1 MARRYKSSR
10 RYYSPSFDEISRPI
24 QAKGGIKA
32 QSARGAFGATWWGKR
47 WVKVTEAS
55 DVGARLSRGR
65 TYARQ
70 GQILS
75 LEILKGRVE
84 ARVQGSRT
92 TAYKITIT
100 VKVFSESEWQEVA
113 RALGGQAIFSAR
125 LLAGELPEETESL
138 LHKAGLS
145 LFPEPGITL
154 DHSCSCPDW
163 SNPCKHIAA
172 ILYLLAEELD
182 RDPFL
187 LFRLRGMEREEFLD
201 LLTQSASGEAGEIV
215 PSSEALPVS
224 SLPEEMSPSPV
235 SRKTQAR
242 GKKIRKKTSEN
253 MLVES
258 LPESEPL
265 PSDPTFFWQ
274 GRLDPTQSLAL
285 GGITAPAVD
294 AALPRRLGKI
304 SLWRGEER
312 FLEAMEK
319 VYAVAS
325 PAGLD
330 LLFELSEAE
339 Q

>member
-1 MARRYKSSR
+1 MARRYKSSHNYASR
-10 RYYSPSFDEISRPI
+10 FFEPSHPLP
-24 QAKGGIKA
+24 AKGGIKA
-32 QSARGAFGATWWGKR
+32 QSARGGFGVTWWGKR

-75 LEILKGRVE
+75 LEILKGRIE
-84 ARVQGSRT
+84 ARVQGSRAN
-92 TAYKITIT
+92 AYKITVT
-100 VKVFSESEWQEVA
+100 VQVFTESEWQKVA
-113 RALGGQAIFSAR
+113 RALGSQAIFSAR

-138 LHKAGLS
+138 FLEAGLS
-145 LFPEPGITL
+145 LFPEPGISL

-201 LLTQSASGEAGEIV
+201 LLKHSASETTSQTET
-215 PSSEALPVS
+215 
-224 SLPEEMSPSPV
+224 PEEGDSVPALAVPGTSPLPPPAPIAV
-235 SRKTQAR
+235 K
-242 GKKIRKKTSEN
+242 RKKTPKKPAEEVV
-253 MLVES
+253 LES
-258 LPESEPL
+258 VPESEPL
-265 PSDPTFFWQ
+265 PSDPALFWG
-274 GRLDPTQSLAL
+274 GRLDPAQSLAF
-285 GGITAPAVD
+285 GGVTAPPVD

-319 VYAVAS
+319 VYATAS

-330 LLFELSEAE
+330 LLLELSEAE